1 MTRHASKAK
10 NPWGILLAMLLIL
23 VPILSYSY
31 NAGAVSLQD
40 LYINYSTSNNT
51 LTVNTMFYNLKLD
64 ADNGGITWIEIK
76 NDVGETFTALNS
88 TTSPYIGIYQ
98 VENDTVVKITNYSLE
113 VNKIS
118 SDIVVAKL
126 NKTLENNASL
136 EIVFFFYSWTP
147 EIDYMIT
154 YNGIQNKLIISY
166 PVETTI
172 LNQSLIEVN
181 LLKYTYSN
189 LTISP
194 MTINTT
200 VDAEN
205 LVAIG
210 MQALSVSNNTT
221 KLAFFQ
227 GIIPVTP
234 QPANLTYNLELIDNS
249 SIRTLLLEYDVNN
262 TTTIKSS
269 VFLTNYLPA
278 VLGSTPL
285 AIILKNTGTSDLE
298 FKILSQLKSYL
309 NQLNTTIQNLNQ
321 VINNLRQEN
330 NNLTKQLDYYK
341 GKVDVYKQELEK
353 AKTDYKI
360 LKERL
365 SNNARLT
372 VVALIVGLIL
382 GLVGGLF
389 VVRIRK

>member
-1 MTRHASKAK
+1 
-10 NPWGILLAMLLIL
+10 MLLIL
-23 VPILSYSY
+23 APILSYSY
-31 NAGAVSLQD
+31 TAGAVSLQD

-51 LTVNTMFYNLKLD
+51 LTINTMFYNLKLD
-64 ADNGGITWIEIK
+64 ADNGGITWIEIR
-76 NDVGETFTALNS
+76 NDIGETFTALNS
-88 TTSPYIGIYQ
+88 TTYPYIGIYQ
-98 VENDTVVKITNYSLE
+98 VENNTVVKITNYSLE

-126 NKTLENNASL
+126 SKTFENNTSL

-154 YNGIQNKLIISY
+154 YNGGQNKLIISY
-166 PVETTI
+166 PVETTD

-181 LLKYTYSN
+181 LLKYSYPN
-189 LTISP
+189 LTVSP
-194 MTINTT
+194 MVLNTT
-200 VDAEN
+200 VNTEN
-205 LVAIG
+205 LVAVG

-227 GIIPVTP
+227 GIIPLTP
-234 QPANLTYNLELIDNS
+234 EPVNLTYKLEPLDNS
-249 SIRTLLLEYDVNN
+249 SIRTLLLEYNVNN

-309 NQLNTTIQNLNQ
+309 NQLNNTIQNLNQ
-321 VINNLRQEN
+321 VIENLRQEN
-330 NNLTKQLDYYK
+330 TNLTKQLDYYK

-365 SNNARLT
+365 SNDARLT
-372 VVALIVGLIL
+372 VAALIVGLIL

>member
-1 MTRHASKAK
+1 
-10 NPWGILLAMLLIL
+10 MLLIL
-23 VPILSYSY
+23 APILSYSY
-31 NAGAVSLQD
+31 TAGAVSLQD

-51 LTVNTMFYNLKLD
+51 LTINTMFYNLKLD
-64 ADNGGITWIEIK
+64 ADNGGITWIEIR
-76 NDVGETFTALNS
+76 NDIGETFTALNS
-88 TTSPYIGIYQ
+88 TTYPYIGIYQ
-98 VENDTVVKITNYSLE
+98 VENNTVVKITNYSLE

-126 NKTLENNASL
+126 SKTFENNTSL

-154 YNGIQNKLIISY
+154 YNGGQNKLIISY
-166 PVETTI
+166 PVETTD

-181 LLKYTYSN
+181 LLKYSYPN
-189 LTISP
+189 LTVSP
-194 MTINTT
+194 MVLNTT
-200 VDAEN
+200 VNAEN
-205 LVAIG
+205 LVAVG

-234 QPANLTYNLELIDNS
+234 EPVNLTYKLEPLDNS
-249 SIRTLLLEYDVNN
+249 SIRTLLLEYNVNN

-309 NQLNTTIQNLNQ
+309 NQLNNTIQNLNQ
-321 VINNLRQEN
+321 VIENLRQEN
-330 NNLTKQLDYYK
+330 TNLTKQLDYYK

-365 SNNARLT
+365 SNDARLT
-372 VVALIVGLIL
+372 VAALIVGLIL